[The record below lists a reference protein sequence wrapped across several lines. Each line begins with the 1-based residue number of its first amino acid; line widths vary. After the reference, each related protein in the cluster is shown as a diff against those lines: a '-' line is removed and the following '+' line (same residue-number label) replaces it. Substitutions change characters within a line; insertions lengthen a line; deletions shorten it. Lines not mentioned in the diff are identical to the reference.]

1 MHAKIKEGWGM
12 ERRMRIPE
20 EQRRDSQGPVAA
32 TSRQKRACETGVKPL
47 VLKTLRAYYFSGPGA
62 SLSRL
67 LFWKEWSPNMILP
80 LSLKC

>member
-47 VLKTLRAYYFSGPGA
+47 VLY
-62 SLSRL
+62 
-67 LFWKEWSPNMILP
+67 LP
-80 LSLKC
+80 LWRGKENSFYSIILYRWFIGTHP